1 MPANAMRL
9 GASAPATSS
18 ACASASSERQ
28 AANAGNSPTSVVISA
43 LAATKGGTYVKIP
56 AALCLFACLGST
68 AFAQDEDD
76 LTAKARVLPT
86 IGPGLRSVRIGPNG
100 NTYVLSAPN
109 SYVSV
114 FGKDGKLVKNVP
126 AYAEASGPQSAELRS
141 IRFGESMD
149 VDASGTI
156 YVADRAANA
165 VKIWDAAGN
174 ARLAQVNAPLSV
186 AALPDGEVA
195 VATLREPHLV
205 VVFDKNGRDVREF
218 GDPEPLT
225 DRTDLNRF
233 LNIGQLASD
242 AQGQLFYGFAYTP
255 EPTVRQYD
263 RFGYAA
269 LDMQYTA
276 LEAAPAAQAIRREI
290 RRQEKKSGAPIFK
303 RVLNA
308 VGVDRDSGEVWM
320 AVGNNLLRFDK
331 EGTRRAGYKLYTPEG
346 ARLEPNMI
354 LVEKERLLIGSDPLG
369 IYVFERPDK
378 KFQQ

>member
-1 MPANAMRL
+1 MR
-9 GASAPATSS
+9 
-18 ACASASSERQ
+18 
-28 AANAGNSPTSVVISA
+28 
-43 LAATKGGTYVKIP
+43 IP
-56 AALCLFACLGST
+56 AALCLLACLAST
-68 AFAQDEDD
+68 SFAQKEDE

-86 IGPGLRSVRIGPNG
+86 IGPGLRSVRVGADG
-100 NTYVLSAPN
+100 NTYVLTAPAA
-109 SYVSV
+109 YVSV

-126 AYAEASGPQSAELRS
+126 SYADASGPQSPELRS
-141 IRFGESMD
+141 IRFGESLD
-149 VDASGTI
+149 VDVSGTV

-174 ARLAQVNAPLSV
+174 ARMAQVNAPLSV

-205 VVFDKNGRDVREF
+205 MVFDKNGHDVREF

-233 LNIGQLASD
+233 LNIGELATD
-242 AQGQLFYGFAYTP
+242 TQGRLFYAFAYTP

-276 LEAAPAAQAIRREI
+276 LEAAPEAQAVRREI
-290 RRQEKKSGAPIFK
+290 LRQEKKSGAPVFK

-308 VGVDRDSGEVWM
+308 IGVDRDSGEVWM

-346 ARLEPNMI
+346 ARLEPNVL
-354 LVEKERLLIGSDPLG
+354 LVEKDRLLIGSDPWG
-369 IYVFERPDK
+369 VYVFERPDK
-378 KFQQ
+378 KTAQ

>member
-1 MPANAMRL
+1 MRL
-9 GASAPATSS
+9 GASGPATSN

-28 AANAGNSPTSVVISA
+28 AATAGNSPTSVVISA
-43 LAATKGGTYVKIP
+43 AKGGTYVRIP
-56 AALCLFACLGST
+56 AALCLSVCLAS
-68 AFAQDEDD
+68 ASFAQEEDE
-76 LTAKARVLPT
+76 LTAKARILPT
-86 IGPGLRSVRIGPNG
+86 IGPGLRSVKVGSDG
-100 NTYVLSAPN
+100 NTYVLIAPA

-114 FGKDGKLVKNVP
+114 FGKDGKLIKNVP
-126 AYAEASGPQSAELRS
+126 SYSETSGPQSQELRS
-141 IRFGESMD
+141 IRYGESMD
-149 VDASGTI
+149 VDAAGTV

-174 ARLAQVNAPLSV
+174 ARMAQVNAPLSV

-205 VVFDKNGRDVREF
+205 IVFDKNGRDVREF

-225 DRTDLNRF
+225 ERTDLNRF
-233 LNIGQLASD
+233 MNIGELASD
-242 AQGQLFYGFAYTP
+242 AQGHLFYGFSYTP

-276 LEAAPAAQAIRREI
+276 LQAAPEAQAVRREI
-290 RRQEKKSGAPIFK
+290 QRQEKKSGAPVFK

-308 VGVDRDSGEVWM
+308 FGVDRDTGEVWM

-354 LVEKERLLIGSDPLG
+354 LVEKDRLLIGSDPLG

>member
-1 MPANAMRL
+1 
-9 GASAPATSS
+9 
-18 ACASASSERQ
+18 
-28 AANAGNSPTSVVISA
+28 
-43 LAATKGGTYVKIP
+43 VKIP
-56 AALCLFACLGST
+56 AALCLFACLAST
-68 AFAQDEDD
+68 SFAQEEGE
-76 LTAKARVLPT
+76 LTAKARILPT
-86 IGPGLRSVRIGPNG
+86 IGHGLRSVRVGANG
-100 NTYVLSAPN
+100 NTYVLTAPAA
-109 SYVSV
+109 YVSV

-126 AYAEASGPQSAELRS
+126 AYADAAGPQSAELRS

-242 AQGQLFYGFAYTP
+242 AQGHLFYGFAYTP

-263 RFGYAA
+263 RFGYAVLYMRRPPPRST
-269 LDMQYTA
+269 LDPYAT
-276 LEAAPAAQAIRREI
+276 LFRPA
-290 RRQEKKSGAPIFK
+290 
-303 RVLNA
+303 
-308 VGVDRDSGEVWM
+308 
-320 AVGNNLLRFDK
+320 
-331 EGTRRAGYKLYTPEG
+331 
-346 ARLEPNMI
+346 
-354 LVEKERLLIGSDPLG
+354 
-369 IYVFERPDK
+369 RP
-378 KFQQ
+378 

>member
-1 MPANAMRL
+1 
-9 GASAPATSS
+9 
-18 ACASASSERQ
+18 
-28 AANAGNSPTSVVISA
+28 
-43 LAATKGGTYVKIP
+43 VKIA
-56 AALCLFACLGST
+56 AALCLLAYLAST
-68 AFAQDEDD
+68 SFAQEEDE

-86 IGPGLRSVRIGPNG
+86 IGPGLRSIRVGADG
-100 NTYVLSAPN
+100 NTYVLIAPA
-109 SYVSV
+109 SYVAV
-114 FGKDGKLVKNVP
+114 FGKDGKLIRNVP
-126 AYAEASGPQSAELRS
+126 SYAGTSGPQSPELRS

-149 VDASGTI
+149 VDASGTV

-165 VKIWDAAGN
+165 IKIWDTAGN
-174 ARLAQVNAPLSV
+174 ARLAQVNAPLSI

-205 VVFDKNGRDVREF
+205 IVFDKNGRDVREF

-225 DRTDLNRF
+225 DRSDLNRF
-233 LNIGQLASD
+233 LNIGELASD
-242 AQGQLFYGFAYTP
+242 AQGHLFYGFAYMP

-269 LDMQYTA
+269 LDIQYTA
-276 LEAAPAAQAIRREI
+276 LDAAPEAQAIRREI
-290 RRQEKKSGAPIFK
+290 QRQEKKNGAPVFK

-369 IYVFERPDK
+369 IYVFARPDK
-378 KFQQ
+378 KTSQ

>member
-28 AANAGNSPTSVVISA
+28 AATAGNSPTSVVISA
-43 LAATKGGTYVKIP
+43 LAATKGGTYVRIP
-56 AALCLFACLGST
+56 AALCLSVCLAS
-68 AFAQDEDD
+68 ASFAQEEDE
-76 LTAKARVLPT
+76 LTAKARILPT
-86 IGPGLRSVRIGPNG
+86 IGPGLRSVKVGSDG
-100 NTYVLSAPN
+100 NTYVLIAPA

-126 AYAEASGPQSAELRS
+126 SYADTSGPQSPELRA

-149 VDASGTI
+149 VDASGTV

-174 ARLAQVNAPLSV
+174 ARMAQANAPLSV

-205 VVFDKNGRDVREF
+205 IVFDKNGRDVREF
-218 GDPEPLT
+218 GEPEALT
-225 DRTDLNRF
+225 ERTDLNRF
-233 LNIGQLASD
+233 LNIGELNSD
-242 AQGQLFYGFAYTP
+242 AQGHLFYGFAYTP
-255 EPTVRQYD
+255 EPTVREYD

-269 LDMQYTA
+269 QDIQYTA
-276 LEAAPAAQAIRREI
+276 LEAAP
-290 RRQEKKSGAPIFK
+290 
-303 RVLNA
+303 
-308 VGVDRDSGEVWM
+308 
-320 AVGNNLLRFDK
+320 
-331 EGTRRAGYKLYTPEG
+331 
-346 ARLEPNMI
+346 LEPNII
-354 LVEKERLLIGSDPLG
+354 LVEKDRLLVCSDPLG

-378 KFQQ
+378 KTPQ